1 MKFGSYLK
9 EKQPLVWKT
18 FSNAMANQRLSHAYL
33 LSGEAGTPL
42 KETAFFLAKSILCD
56 NPSPLA
62 DETCL
67 TCTRI
72 DHLTYADFLF
82 LDGESGT
89 IKKEDVQTVLGD
101 FSKTPLEEKGK
112 MVYIIH
118 LVENM
123 TIEAVNSLLKFLE
136 EPTKNTYAILTT
148 QNVARLLPTI
158 VSRCENMRMLLAP
171 REEVLT
177 EAENLGIEKHD
188 AELLAYF
195 CNSGELIALEC
206 KEEDYADAK
215 SAFEASLE
223 ALAKPRGAA
232 IYAFEKS
239 IIPTMGK
246 KEDARYYL
254 DMLSLAYKDLISLKE
269 NRAIALTSYATLLGP
284 LSQKL
289 PHLGDSL
296 LEIMKCR
303 GELDLN
309 LSIPLLLEHLVNRL
323 TKE

>member
-1 MKFGSYLK
+1 MSYKALYLTYRPQTFDEVAGQKAIVRTLK
-9 EKQPLVWKT
+9 
-18 FSNAMANQRLSHAYL
+18 NALTTGKMAHAYL
-33 LSGEAGTPL
+33 FAGP
-42 KETAFFLAKSILCD
+42 
-56 NPSPLA
+56 
-62 DETCL
+62 
-67 TCTRI
+67 R
-72 DHLTYADFLF
+72 
-82 LDGESGT
+82 GT
-89 IKKEDVQTVLGD
+89 G
-101 FSKTPLEEKGK
+101 KT
-112 MVYIIH
+112 
-118 LVENM
+118 
-123 TIEAVNSLLKFLE
+123 T
-136 EPTKNTYAILTT
+136 
-148 QNVARLLPTI
+148 
-158 VSRCENMRMLLAP
+158 MRMLLAP

-296 LEIMKCR
+296 LEIMRKSPHR
-303 GELDLN
+303 
-309 LSIPLLLEHLVNRL
+309 
-323 TKE
+323 

>member
-1 MKFGSYLK
+1 MKFGAYLQ
-9 EKQPLVWKT
+9 EKQPLVWRT
-18 FSNAMANQRLSHAYL
+18 FSNALQNERLSHAYL

-42 KETAFFLAKSILCD
+42 EETAIFLAKSILCD
-56 NPSPLA
+56 QPNPMA

-72 DHLTYADFLF
+72 DHRTYADFLF
-82 LDGESGT
+82 LDGENGT
-89 IKKEDVQTVLGD
+89 IKKDDVQSILGD
-101 FSKTPLEEKGK
+101 FSKTPLESKGK

-148 QNVARLLPTI
+148 ENVARLLPTI
-158 VSRCENMRMLLAP
+158 VSRCESMRMLLAP
-171 REEVLT
+171 REEVIS
-177 EAENLGIEKHD
+177 EAVALGIEKPD

-195 CNSGELIALEC
+195 CNSGDLIALES
-206 KEEDYADAK
+206 KETEYTDAK
-215 SAFEASLE
+215 KAFEASLD
-223 ALAKPRGAA
+223 ALAKPRSGA
-232 IYAFEKS
+232 IYAFEKN
-239 IIPTMGK
+239 IIPTMAK
-246 KEDARYYL
+246 KENARYYL

-269 NRAIALTSYATLLGP
+269 NRAIALTSYVTLLEP

-289 PHLGDSL
+289 PHLNDSL
-296 LEIMKCR
+296 FEIMKCR

-309 LSIPLLLEHLVNRL
+309 LSIPLLLEHLANRL

>member
-1 MKFGSYLK
+1 MKFGSYLE

-18 FSNAMANQRLSHAYL
+18 FSNALASQRLSHAYL

-123 TIEAVNSLLKFLE
+123 TVEAVNSLLKFLE

-158 VSRCENMRMLLAP
+158 VSRCESMRMLLAP
-171 REEVLT
+171 REEVLA
-177 EAENLGIEKHD
+177 EAANLGIEKRD

-215 SAFEASLE
+215 AAFDASLE
-223 ALAKPRGAA
+223 ALAKPRSAA

-269 NRAIALTSYATLLGP
+269 NRAIALTSYATLLEP

>member
-1 MKFGSYLK
+1 MNFGAYLQA
-9 EKQPLVWKT
+9 KQPLVWKT
-18 FSNAMANQRLSHAYL
+18 FSNALTSHRLAHAYL
-33 LSGEAGTPL
+33 LSGEAGAPL
-42 KETAFFLAKSILCD
+42 KETALFLAKSILCD
-56 NPSPLA
+56 HPSPMA

-72 DHLTYADFLF
+72 DHRTYADFLF

-89 IKKEDVQTVLGD
+89 IKKEDVQEVLGD
-101 FSKTPLEEKGK
+101 FSKTPLEDKGM

-123 TIEAVNSLLKFLE
+123 TVEAVNSLLKFLE

-148 QNVARLLPTI
+148 ENVARLLPTI
-158 VSRCENMRMLLAP
+158 VSRCESMRMLLAP
-171 REEVLT
+171 REEVLA
-177 EAENLGIEKHD
+177 EAASLGIEKRD

-195 CNSGELIALEC
+195 CNNGELIALES
-206 KEEDYADAK
+206 KEDDYAAAK
-215 SAFEASLE
+215 GAFEASLE
-223 ALAKPRGAA
+223 ALSKPRSAT

-239 IIPTMGK
+239 IIPSIGK

-254 DMLSLAYKDLISLKE
+254 DMLSLAYKDLLSLKE
-269 NRAIALTSYATLLGP
+269 KRPIALTSYATLLEP
-284 LSQKL
+284 LSEKL
-289 PHLGDSL
+289 PHLSDSL

-309 LSIPLLLEHLVNRL
+309 LSVPLLLEHLVNRL